1 MELVNASIEQYAHD
15 HTSEE
20 STLVQELVEVSGREL
35 EYTDMLSG
43 RVVGQFLAMMVKLT
57 GAKRILEIG
66 TFTGYSALSMAEAL
80 PDDGELITCEYNE
93 RYEDIARSFF
103 RKSGFGSKIRLIMGP
118 ALETINQLEGTVDLV
133 YLDADKINY
142 PNYYRSVLPMLRQ
155 GGVLIADNVLWSG
168 SVIDPDDEKARA
180 IDEMNKLIRDD
191 ERVENVLLTVR
202 DGLQVVRKL

>member
-118 ALETINQLEGTVDLV
+118 ALETINQLEGTFDLV

-168 SVIDPDDEKARA
+168 SVLDPDDEKARA